1 MLHKSHQAAKTAAQQ
16 LKRLWLPPKAARL
29 LQQPPPAKFN
39 TPLLKQLMQQ
49 STQHADVIAGVLNF
63 GLQQGS
69 VQQRPT
75 QQQQQ
80 LQLQQN
86 TVLILDFLGAP
97 EYTSAECLL
106 FELLTW
112 LNSKPDLAADL
123 WQNLGQSAAAD
134 RSRRKCG
141 LQDMWLAGMQVWQ
154 LLLLR
159 TAAFQ
164 QSHIGHEE
172 VYIRTQRLLVKASV
186 GELGLGCTLR
196 VVTFVCVWR
205 TCQETGADVLH
216 CWQTRTRTLHSTHRT
231 QLYIVQAT
239 CPAMLLRNALLSMT

>member
-1 MLHKSHQAAKTAAQQ
+1 LELHQAAKTAAHQ

-29 LQQPPPAKFN
+29 LQQPPPANFN

-49 STQHADVIAGVLNF
+49 STQHTDVIASTLNF

-75 QQQQQ
+75 KQQ
-80 LQLQQN
+80 LQLQQG

-97 EYTSAECLL
+97 EYTSPACLL

-112 LNSKPDLAADL
+112 LNSKPDLAANL
-123 WQNLGQSAAAD
+123 WQNLGQSSAAD
-134 RSRRKCG
+134 RSCRKRG

-172 VYIRTQRLLVKASV
+172 VCIRTQRLLVKAST
-186 GELGLGCTLR
+186 GLGCTMR
-196 VVTFVCVWR
+196 VVTCVSVWR
-205 TCQETGADVLH
+205 TCQEYRSGCVSLLAGTQSHPAFNSSYAAI
-216 CWQTRTRTLHSTHRT
+216 HSTGYMSGH
-231 QLYIVQAT
+231 V
-239 CPAMLLRNALLSMT
+239 AMDCTAVN